1 MGPTAI
7 LQANRT
13 FSDDSG
19 AGRTSLAT
27 TSDMM
32 GWIGFMTAASLRG
45 DSVSSDDASRPRL
58 GAKADAVALRFPGRL
73 VIAADTAVIV
83 DGMIL
88 GKPADDVEAERML
101 RLLSGRVHDVLTA
114 VAAAVD
120 DRRANAVER
129 SAVAFAALSDE
140 AIATYVRTG
149 EPLDKAGGYAIQGL
163 ASAFCRLVSGAYDNV
178 VGLPVGCVRRILE
191 ELGYSEAEP
200 APEN

>member
-1 MGPTAI
+1 MMRLVLASASPRRAVLLAEAGFDFEVAP
-7 LQANRT
+7 
-13 FSDDSG
+13 SDVDE
-19 AGRTSLAT
+19 
-27 TSDMM
+27 
-32 GWIGFMTAASLRG
+32 SLREG
-45 DSVSSDDASRPRL
+45 EPAEAYVARVAA
-58 GAKADAVALRFPGRL
+58 AKADAVALRFPGRL

-191 ELGYSEAEP
+191 ELGSSEAEP